1 MPRIEVAVNGRAYQI
16 SCDEGQESRV
26 EHLAATIDRLVLRL
40 TREFGQIG
48 DARLL
53 LLASLTIA
61 DELAEARRKLASYD
75 DGTTPLD
82 PGTFSGAR
90 RVIDAAGQRIAEIA
104 ARLEPV

>member
-1 MPRIEVAVNGRAYQI
+1 MSKIEVNVNGRAYQI

-26 EHLAATIDRLVLRL
+26 EQLAGTIDRLVGRL

-53 LLASLTIA
+53 LLAALTIA
-61 DELAEARRKLASYD
+61 DELSEARRRIASYD

-82 PGTFSGAR
+82 PGTFGGAR
-90 RVIDAAGQRIAEIA
+90 RVIDAASQRIAEMA
-104 ARLEPV
+104 ARL